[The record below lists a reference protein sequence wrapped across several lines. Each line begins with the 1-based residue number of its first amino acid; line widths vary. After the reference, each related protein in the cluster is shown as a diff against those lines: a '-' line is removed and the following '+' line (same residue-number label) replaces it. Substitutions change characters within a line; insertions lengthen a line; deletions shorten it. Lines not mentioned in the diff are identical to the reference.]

1 MNYDYELKP
10 HNVRN
15 TAIAIV
21 AVVIIAVLAIGAFSS
36 VHVVDPGTR
45 GVAVTLGKV
54 DPTYRPEGLSFK
66 MPFVEQI
73 HNMPVKQI
81 TESGKAAS
89 SSSDLQ
95 TVGMTY
101 KVLYR
106 LPEGKIVELFR
117 DYQGNPYGTLIE
129 PRVQESLKKVAAKYR
144 AEQMVTNREKIKM
157 EAQEELNESLGDLID
172 IRELVIEDIQL
183 SDELNKAIELK
194 QIAEQEALKK
204 RYELDKEKVDA
215 EIKLV
220 RAKAA
225 AEAIK
230 IEGEALK
237 VSPQVIQLR
246 IAEQWD
252 GKAPQSVVVGQGG
265 ANVLL
270 PLK

>member
-1 MNYDYELKP
+1 MDYDYDYKP
-10 HNVRN
+10 QNVRN
-15 TAIAIV
+15 TVIAIV
-21 AVVIIAVLAIGAFSS
+21 VVVVLAIVAIGAFSAF
-36 VHVVDPGTR
+36 HVVEPGTR

-54 DPTYRPEGLSFK
+54 DPQYKPEGLNIK
-66 MPFVEQI
+66 MPFIEQVYNLPI
-73 HNMPVKQI
+73 KQI
-81 TESGKAAS
+81 TASGTANS

-95 TVGMTY
+95 AVNMRY

-117 DYQGNPYGTLIE
+117 EYQGNPYTSLIE

-144 AEQMVTNREKIKM
+144 AEEMVTNREKIKL
-157 EAQEELNESLGDLID
+157 ESQEELKESLGDLID

-194 QIAEQEALKK
+194 QIAEQDALKK
-204 RYELDKEKVDA
+204 RYELEKEKIDA
-215 EIKLV
+215 EIKIV

-237 VSPQVIQLR
+237 ATPEVIQLR
-246 IAEQWD
+246 IAEQWN
-252 GKAPQSVVVGQGG
+252 GQSPQSVVVGQGG